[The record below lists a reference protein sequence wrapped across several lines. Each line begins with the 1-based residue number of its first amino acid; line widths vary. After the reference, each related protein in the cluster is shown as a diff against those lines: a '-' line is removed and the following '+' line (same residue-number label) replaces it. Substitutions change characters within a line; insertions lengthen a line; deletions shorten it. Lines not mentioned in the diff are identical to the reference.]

1 MVLTLGMAID
11 SSILIY
17 EKIKEEIASGKM
29 IGKAVSEGFSDAM
42 YVILDANITTFL
54 VAAVLFYFGTGP
66 IQGFAVTMMI
76 GIVSTLITGLFF
88 LRALFQ
94 TYLRASGAKKLSI

>member
-1 MVLTLGMAID
+1 MN
-11 SSILIY
+11 
-17 EKIKEEIASGKM
+17 IAS
-29 IGKAVSEGFSDAM
+29 AVEDGFSDAM
-42 YVILDANITTFL
+42 YVILDANITTFI

-66 IQGFAVTMMI
+66 IKGFAVTMMI

-94 TYLRASGAKKLSI
+94 IYLRIRNPKKLSI